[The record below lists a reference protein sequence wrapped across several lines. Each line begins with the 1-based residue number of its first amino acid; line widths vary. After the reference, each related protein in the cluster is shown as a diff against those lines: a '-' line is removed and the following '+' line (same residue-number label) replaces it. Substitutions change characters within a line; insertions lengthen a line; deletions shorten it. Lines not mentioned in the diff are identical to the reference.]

1 MADDKEK
8 ALAATGAFAAAS
20 GAAVYLGTE
29 DERRIKNK
37 KKKRKDRQTAT
48 SQARTAKT
56 NAAQAELSQ
65 EKIRQLE
72 RIQSKDLS
80 AEDKKVKTELI
91 KREKDIIKG
100 VKPASLAKI
109 AAKIGLKSI
118 PAVGAFLSMFSC
130 TPAYAHGGKVS
141 RGRSAQG
148 SAEKNG

>member
-8 ALAATGAFAAAS
+8 ALAATGAFAAGS
-20 GAAVYLGTE
+20 GAAMYLGTA
-29 DERRIKNK
+29 DDRRIKNK
-37 KKKRKDRQTAT
+37 KKKIKDQRTAT

-56 NAAQAELSQ
+56 NAARTELSE
-65 EKIRQLE
+65 EKIKQLE

-80 AEDKKVKTELI
+80 AEDKKIKTELI

-100 VKPASLAKI
+100 LKPASLART

-118 PAVGAFLSMFSC
+118 PAVGAFLSMFSS
-130 TPAYAHGGKVS
+130 TPAYADGGKVF
-141 RGRSAQG
+141 RGRAAQG

>member
-29 DERRIKNK
+29 DDRRIKDK

-72 RIQSKDLS
+72 RIQSNDLS

-100 VKPASLAKI
+100 VKPASLAKT
-109 AAKIGLKSI
+109 AAKIGLKRI
-118 PAVGAFLSMFSC
+118 PAVAAFLAMFSS
-130 TPAYAHGGKVS
+130 TPAYAHGGKTC

-148 SAEKNG
+148 STEKNG